1 VVHYRLLPR
10 VREWRNSFVKG
21 GQPDKP
27 AFELRQWSELWRSR
41 PEAKF
46 QVAQARHESGKGS
59 DAEVAG
65 NAEAAL
71 DQWFFGQ

>member
-27 AFELRQWSELWRSR
+27 ALELRQWSELWRSR

-46 QVAQARHESGKGS
+46 QVAGGAGPTRERQRQRRRGRRQRRSGT
-59 DAEVAG
+59 
-65 NAEAAL
+65 
-71 DQWFFGQ
+71 